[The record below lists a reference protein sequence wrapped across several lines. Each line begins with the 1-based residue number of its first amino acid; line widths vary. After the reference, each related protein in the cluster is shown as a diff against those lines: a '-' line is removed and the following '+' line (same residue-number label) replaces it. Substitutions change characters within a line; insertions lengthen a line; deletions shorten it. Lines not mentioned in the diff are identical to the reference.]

1 MEMYVEEHQEG
12 FVVTWSMKVTEIITT
27 KVCLYD
33 VDIWGLGQGIWYGF
47 NHLYVCAITHQ
58 SRRRDACPYMG
69 S

>member
-1 MEMYVEEHQEG
+1 MYVEKHQEG
-12 FVVTWSMKVTEIITT
+12 FVAARPMKVTEIITT

-33 VDIWGLGQGIWYGF
+33 VDIWGLGLGNWYSF
-47 NHLYVCAITHQ
+47 NHLYVCVSTHQ